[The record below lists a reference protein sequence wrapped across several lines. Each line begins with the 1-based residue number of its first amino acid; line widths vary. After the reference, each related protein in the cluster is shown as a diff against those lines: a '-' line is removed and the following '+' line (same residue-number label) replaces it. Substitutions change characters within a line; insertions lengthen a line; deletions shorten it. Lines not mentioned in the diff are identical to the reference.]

1 MLRLNFNSP
10 LFEISVGQTFLSRP
24 AGRLLRNPDLESERV
39 RLYRVTH
46 NTHARGRKLTV
57 LSDHMF
63 SGELIEIILRTQGSQ
78 NFKIPGSPSGR
89 YSSDFGSD
97 VHAWCE

>member
-57 LSDHMF
+57 LSDHIVQWRINRNYIKNTGLAKF
-63 SGELIEIILRTQGSQ
+63 Q
-78 NFKIPGSPSGR
+78 NP
-89 YSSDFGSD
+89 
-97 VHAWCE
+97 W